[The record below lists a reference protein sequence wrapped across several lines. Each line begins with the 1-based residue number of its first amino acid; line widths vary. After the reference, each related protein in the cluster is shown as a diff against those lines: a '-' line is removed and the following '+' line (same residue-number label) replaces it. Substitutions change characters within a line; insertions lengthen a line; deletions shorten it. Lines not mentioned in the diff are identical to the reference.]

1 MFSYYT
7 KLALRS
13 FRRNK
18 ALTAL
23 MVLAIALGIG
33 GSMTTLTLLD
43 VLSGNPIPNKS
54 DRLFFVQLDPRRM
67 GDYQPGEEPST
78 QLTRFDAE
86 ALLSERRGEHQAM
99 MSGGKG
105 VIQPDGTAL
114 RPFIAG
120 LRYTSTDFF
129 AMFETPLR
137 YGQGWSAQDDTQ
149 HNPVA
154 VIASALNDKLFG
166 GGNSIGKTVGVE
178 GHMLRIVGVLDDWS
192 PKPHFYDLTTGH
204 YDSNEQVFLP
214 FSTAMDLKLGHE
226 GTISCFGTDVPA
238 DQLALNAPCTWVQ
251 YWVELESAAEVSDYL
266 SYLES
271 YSAEQRAVA
280 RFERPPNVRLRN
292 VMQWLDHRE
301 VVPRDVHLQV
311 YLALGFLAVCI
322 INTVG
327 LLLAKFLRRSG
338 EIAVRRALGAT
349 RREIFQQYLTEA
361 GSIGLAGGTLGLA
374 LALLGL
380 WAVRQQP
387 VSYAHLAHLN
397 LEMLLLTFVLAV
409 LASLLAGLL
418 PAWRAC
424 NVSHTAQLKSQ

>member
-13 FRRNK
+13 FRRNQ

-43 VLSGNPIPNKS
+43 VLSGNPIPAKS

-67 GDYQPGEEPST
+67 IDYQPGEEPST
-78 QLTRFDAE
+78 QLSRFDAE
-86 ALLSERRGEHQAM
+86 ALLNDRKGKHQAM

-105 VIQPDGTAL
+105 VIEPEGTEL
-114 RPFIAG
+114 RPFIVG
-120 LRYTSTDFF
+120 LRYASADFF

-137 YGQGWSAQDDTQ
+137 YGQDWSARDDTE

-154 VIASALNDKLFG
+154 IIAKPLNDKLFG
-166 GGNSIGKTVGVE
+166 GGNSIGKTVRVE
-178 GHMLRIVGVLDDWS
+178 GNQLRIIGVLDDWS
-192 PKPHFYDLTTGH
+192 PKPHFYDLTTGQ

-214 FSTAMDLKLGHE
+214 FSTAMELKLGHE
-226 GTISCFGTDVPA
+226 GTISCYGTDVPA

-251 YWVELESAAEVSDYL
+251 YWVELASAADAPDYR
-266 SYLES
+266 SYLEN
-271 YSAEQRAVA
+271 YSAEQRNGA
-280 RFERPPNVRLRN
+280 RFERPPNVRMRN

-301 VVPRDVHLQV
+301 VVPRDVRLQA
-311 YLALGFLAVCI
+311 YLALGFLAACI

-349 RREIFQQYLTEA
+349 RSEIFQQYLTEA
-361 GSIGLAGGTLGLA
+361 GSIGLAGGVLGLGLA
-374 LALLGL
+374 FLGL

-387 VSYAHLAHLN
+387 VSYAQLAHLN
-397 LEMLLLTFVLAV
+397 LQMLLLSFVLAL

-424 NVSHTAQLKSQ
+424 NVSYTVQLKSQ